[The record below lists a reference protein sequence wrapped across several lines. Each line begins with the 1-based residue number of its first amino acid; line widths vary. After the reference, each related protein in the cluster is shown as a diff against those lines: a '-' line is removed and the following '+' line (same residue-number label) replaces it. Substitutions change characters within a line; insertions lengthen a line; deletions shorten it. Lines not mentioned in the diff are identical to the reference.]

1 MSSASE
7 FVVFIDGH
15 RVSGA
20 DARVSVFDRGFL
32 YGDSVFETI
41 RTYGGKPFALDEHLA
56 RLRRS
61 AELVFIPVPWDR
73 EQLRAEVLA
82 AVAAFGEGECY
93 IRLMVTRGQAEMGL
107 DPGGAFEPLRVIIVG
122 PLHPPSAQL
131 YETGASAVTF
141 RTLRPSDATVAE
153 GAKIGNY
160 LVAVLAMREA
170 RKVQANEALIVD
182 REGRVVE
189 GASSNVFVV
198 SGGELITPPV
208 ESGILAGVTRSR
220 AITAAE
226 QQGLTVRYE
235 IPAVEVVQNA
245 DELFVSSSIRELL
258 PIVTLNGM
266 PIGDGRVG
274 PVTRRVREQF
284 RLVVE
289 QEMLAAYK
297 SI

>member
-1 MSSASE
+1 MSNASE
-7 FVVFIDGH
+7 FVVFIDGK

-41 RTYGGKPFALDEHLA
+41 RTYGGKPFALDEHLE
-56 RLRRS
+56 RLSRS
-61 AELVFIPVPWDR
+61 AELVFIPVPWSR

-82 AVAAFGEGECY
+82 AVAAFGGGECY

-107 DPGGAFEPLRVIIVG
+107 DPGGAHEPLRVIIVG
-122 PLHPPSAQL
+122 PLHAPHADL
-131 YETGASAVTF
+131 YDKGASAVTF

-189 GASSNVFVV
+189 GASSNVFAVI
-198 SGGELITPPV
+198 GGELVTPPI

-220 AITAAE
+220 ALKAAE

-235 IPAVEVVQNA
+235 VPTVEAVQNA
-245 DELFVSSSIRELL
+245 DEVFVSSSIRELL
-258 PIVTLNGM
+258 PIVTLNGT

-284 RLVVE
+284 RVVVE